1 MDKRR
6 KIVDREFKQE
16 VDYATVN
23 HLKSKQYWRDN
34 FCNNSA
40 TLSVEFDANDAST
53 LAPSISRHRSQ
64 DKRYLFYDSTKCKYI
79 TEYDAIREVLFVL
92 SGRPSFLFQQDSHGI
107 FKVILNAN
115 LTHLTCGTQA
125 FAASVLKMISKFD
138 KLLSDLEFKYC
149 IDNMKSQEIFNES
162 KCSINY
168 DDKTLFNNNNKSL
181 MKSASEITCNILSK
195 LFTEVSH
202 HQTIGNKSIFLIFAQ
217 HLDNTLK
224 QFPDFLSPLVS
235 RILFSGKARNL
246 LMTLKSNENIDKYVE
261 NLEDVKGNNNHSD
274 SDNDIFDKYENTKS
288 SKDNNKNDNTSSQSN
303 HDGDGETIRL
313 LEIGKLPDMN
323 QIVDIYPKVISYQ
336 FPLLLLLTQSKTKKE
351 GNTTTTAT
359 KSELNVSLPRYEKI
373 GQQLYKALVRQCD
386 LWKHLKALSGMY
398 FMLQGESMH
407 QLCDIIFD
415 RIDKKQVW
423 YDGYVINHIFL
434 NVVENFKW
442 LDKNLVSAW
451 IDDDD
456 STKRPNTTTVN
467 VFEKIV
473 IDYRTL
479 KYYKRIIIFLLQ
491 AKRAKYLLERLAFT
505 RIQSH
510 LEKTAAMILFYGVRI
525 KLLWFLNT
533 IYDYTM
539 RTILHSETENF
550 HKKMKQIFDVDE
562 MVKMHEQFI
571 QTTYDRC
578 LLNEKAKPI
587 HNSILDVFN
596 LTIQFTTLY
605 TRYQEDDQWI
615 RPNKN
620 DNKPLIPSIVDYEDF
635 LQGLTIIDKE
645 FNRHKEFITDTA
657 REIAKVGGFWWLDSL
672 ALSLG

>member
-1 MDKRR
+1 
-6 KIVDREFKQE
+6 
-16 VDYATVN
+16 
-23 HLKSKQYWRDN
+23 
-34 FCNNSA
+34 
-40 TLSVEFDANDAST
+40 
-53 LAPSISRHRSQ
+53 
-64 DKRYLFYDSTKCKYI
+64 
-79 TEYDAIREVLFVL
+79 
-92 SGRPSFLFQQDSHGI
+92 
-107 FKVILNAN
+107 
-115 LTHLTCGTQA
+115 
-125 FAASVLKMISKFD
+125 
-138 KLLSDLEFKYC
+138 
-149 IDNMKSQEIFNES
+149 IFNES

-217 HLDNTLK
+217 HLDNTLVPYMRMIDDWICKGVLNDPANEFFIK

-303 HDGDGETIRL
+303 HDGDGETIKL

-351 GNTTTTAT
+351 GNITTTAT

-473 IDYRTL
+473 IDYRVT
-479 KYYKRIIIFLLQ
+479 
-491 AKRAKYLLERLAFT
+491 KRAKYLLERLAFT

-605 TRYQEDDQWI
+605 TRYQGENVSFFDHSKDDQWI